1 MPKETKVRNAND
13 FKQLGTIHNRAVAQ
27 TDLIDIENN
36 TIPFIL
42 VSDDNGGLRYDWW
55 EDEIYEERLIVDGAT
70 FDALNTFFKDHRMSV
85 DTAIGKVTNTRL
97 EDGKIKA
104 DVVFGTDTESQ
115 TIFNKFR
122 EGILTDVSIGYT
134 IQDTKT
140 TKREKDYPLVEV
152 TRFDIHELSAVWKG
166 FDKNAKVGRNAD
178 NENLEKEVESEE
190 ESSSLDAE
198 NSRQKRARDL
208 MLAEKSI
215 LI

>member
-1 MPKETKVRNAND
+1 MLRNAND

-27 TDLIDIENN
+27 TDLINEETR

-42 VSDDNGGLRYDWW
+42 VSNDNSGLRYDWW
-55 EDEIYEERLIVDGAT
+55 EDEIYEEKLIPEGAT
-70 FDALNTFFKDHRMSV
+70 FDRLNTFFKDHRMSV
-85 DTAIGKVTNTRL
+85 DTAIGKVINTRV
-97 EDGKIKA
+97 ENGQIKA
-104 DVVFGTDTESQ
+104 DVIFGSDIESQ

-122 EGILTDVSIGYT
+122 EGILTDVSIGYS

-178 NENLEKEVESEE
+178 NENLEKEVENNE
-190 ESSSLDAE
+190 E
-198 NSRQKRARDL
+198 NSDLLEAETSREKRARDL
-208 MLAEKSI
+208 ELIEKSI
-215 LI
+215 IIS

>member
-1 MPKETKVRNAND
+1 MLRNAND

-27 TDLIDIENN
+27 TDLINEETR

-42 VSDDNGGLRYDWW
+42 VSNDNSGLRYDWW
-55 EDEIYEERLIVDGAT
+55 EDEIYEEKLIPEGAT
-70 FDALNTFFKDHRMSV
+70 FDRLNTFFKDHRMSV
-85 DTAIGKVTNTRL
+85 DTAIGKVVNTRV
-97 EDGKIKA
+97 EDGQIKA
-104 DVVFGTDTESQ
+104 DVIFGSDTESQ

-122 EGILTDVSIGYT
+122 EGILTDVSIGYS

-178 NENLEKEVESEE
+178 DSNLEKEVENNE
-190 ESSSLDAE
+190 E
-198 NSRQKRARDL
+198 NSDLLEAETSREKRARDL
-208 MLAEKSI
+208 ELIEKSI
-215 LI
+215 IIS